1 MEIQTSDVLLTDNI
15 DRIVSLGSSPDSYV
29 ILLYCAS
36 GRITLAL
43 DGREVLIRSNDF
55 LVCTYM
61 TLPGDYMRSSNFS
74 CMAICV
80 ASRTFEQLAI
90 ECFRGE
96 PRWLEKQRYIR
107 KNPLFSLNEEQ
118 VRLMQSYATLFTM
131 HLQSEMGGY
140 RLSILRH
147 LAQAATL
154 DILSYLDSA
163 IADVA
168 DSDES
173 KGTSKA
179 DLLLLRFMDLLHQCS
194 KQHHDVNWYARQ
206 LCITPKYLTRVCKMR
221 SGRTALQWIDDVTI
235 EEIRRLLL
243 HSDMT
248 VKEVAFASGFNNVSF
263 FCQYVR
269 NHTGKT
275 PMQLRKNNAE
285 GL

>member
-1 MEIQTSDVLLTDNI
+1 MDIQSSDVLLTDNI
-15 DRIVSLGSSPDSYV
+15 DRVVSLGSSPDSYV

-36 GRITLAL
+36 GRITLNL
-43 DGREVLIRSNDF
+43 DGRELLIQSNDF
-55 LVCTYM
+55 LVCSYM
-61 TLPGDYMRSSNFS
+61 TSLGDYMRSSNFS

-80 ASRTFEQLAI
+80 ASHTFEQLAV

-107 KNPLFSLNEEQ
+107 ENPVFSLSEEQ
-118 VRLMQSYATLFTM
+118 IGLMQSYATLFTM
-131 HLQSEMGGY
+131 HMQAELRGY
-140 RLSILRH
+140 SLSIMRH

-154 DILSYLDSA
+154 DILSYLDDA
-163 IADVA
+163 IADEA
-168 DSDES
+168 GSDDS

-179 DLLLLRFMDLLHQCS
+179 DLLLLRFMELLHQCS

-206 LCITPKYLTRVCKMR
+206 LCITPKYLSRVCKMR
-221 SGRTALQWIDDVTI
+221 SGRTALQWIDDVMI

-243 HSDMT
+243 HTDMT

-269 NHTGKT
+269 SRTGKT
-275 PMQLRKNNAE
+275 PMQLRKNNADA
-285 GL
+285 